1 MGEDLFLYYYLK
13 IKMVENLEEKL
24 VKKFGRITTRVGG
37 KGTIRRKKK
46 TMRKSNNTDDK
57 KLQTQLKKLNVNN
70 IPAIEEVN
78 LFKENGRVIHF
89 TNPRVQASIAAN
101 TYVVS
106 GKAEEKK
113 LNDLLPQILP
123 QLGPAA
129 LNGLQNLTSNAKEV
143 KEEIDEIPALVEV
156 TDFQTVADENEL
168 NQKEKNINYNEKKE
182 SVKENLGS
190 IVNVS

>member
-1 MGEDLFLYYYLK
+1 MGERFNIK
-13 IKMVENLEEKL
+13 ILICNMIENLEEKIA
-24 VKKFGRITTRVGG
+24 KKFGRVTTRVGG

-89 TNPRVQASIAAN
+89 TNPRVQASIAAT

-129 LNGLQNLTSNAKEV
+129 LNGLQDYTSKD
-143 KEEIDEIPALVEV
+143 KEID
-156 TDFQTVADENEL
+156 N
-168 NQKEKNINYNEKKE
+168 
-182 SVKENLGS
+182 
-190 IVNVS
+190 